1 LVCGRE
7 GSGEASTLLRES
19 KQTETQSILSPN
31 KKPKKP
37 KLQKIAIIII
47 IIIIL
52 HHFGN
57 NNESKSR
64 KKKMRTII
72 RVRGVVHGAT
82 KVKCRGSRCCGRRH
96 RWPLLV
102 PSVVPV
108 LEHGKTIING
118 TGPALLAAFVEHV
131 RPLPLRDRS
140 AQKAQHESARTHTHT
155 LALYLSCSRPPSS
168 LSSGSSLV
176 WSWDHPPSSSGS
188 GSGSGSS
195 LVHGLVI
202 VLSLHLVPVPV
213 WCVVL

>member
-19 KQTETQSILSPN
+19 KQTETQSNLSPN
-31 KKPKKP
+31 KKPIKP
-37 KLQKIAIIII
+37 KLQKIAI

-64 KKKMRTII
+64 EKNMRTII

-108 LEHGKTIING
+108 LEHSETIING
-118 TGPALLAAFVEHV
+118 TGPAPLAAVVEHV
-131 RPLPLRDRS
+131 RTLPLRDRS
-140 AQKAQHESARTHTHT
+140 AQKAQHESARAHTHT
-155 LALYLSCSRPPSS
+155 LSRSLYLSC
-168 LSSGSSLV
+168 GE
-176 WSWDHPPSSSGS
+176 
-188 GSGSGSS
+188 
-195 LVHGLVI
+195 
-202 VLSLHLVPVPV
+202 
-213 WCVVL
+213 